1 MDMTEAELK
10 KVRGYLVEARKW
22 LNTARYAGK
31 TSGQH
36 IHEADTWVNDAMLA
50 LTEVEKRNATEFKN
64 ADGQGGVAIAYPYC
78 PK

>member
-10 KVRGYLVEARKW
+10 KVRGYLVEARTW
-22 LNTARYAGK
+22 LNSARYAGK

-50 LTEVEKRNATEFKN
+50 LTEIERRDAKN
-64 ADGQGGVAIAYPYC
+64 TGGQSGDAVV
-78 PK
+78 

>member
-10 KVRGYLVEARKW
+10 KVRGYLVEARTW
-22 LNTARYAGK
+22 LNSARYAGK

-50 LTEVEKRNATEFKN
+50 LTEIERRDAKN
-64 ADGQGGVAIAYPYC
+64 TGGQSGVAVVYPC
-78 PK
+78 PKV